1 MESKNLLR
9 SKKAQSSWLGS
20 LIISVVGIGCWKLG
34 VPEAYMI
41 PIITGIGGLFG
52 AAIVSQG
59 VQDYAQVKSN
69 DKDIVTNK
77 KVK

>member
-1 MESKNLLR
+1 METKNLLQ

-20 LIISVVGIGCWKLG
+20 IVISVVGLGCWKLG
-34 VPEAYMI
+34 VPDAYTI
-41 PIITGIGGLFG
+41 PILTGIGGLFG

-59 VQDYAQVKSN
+59 VQDYAQGKSN